1 LTGPEK
7 RDYNIFALD
16 SFSDSL
22 MARNVTLPGNLALV
36 GDAALGWAAACS
48 RRGTAHVREGR
59 PCQDAH
65 AVAATCAAGVP
76 CLVAAVADGHGDPAH
91 DLSEHGA
98 ACAVRAAVEEMLAF
112 GAHFRADGGRGRL
125 RKDFDDHFPRR
136 AGHRWREAVLALAG
150 RRPGEVPEDP
160 EGQERLFV
168 RHGTTLLAAL
178 VTPEAVVLAQL
189 GDGCAFLVRPD
200 GGVEGLRGDEAPVGV
215 VTDSL
220 CSRDAPR
227 RWRTAALDPAP
238 GGTLVLATDGL
249 VHAFAGEDQ
258 LHAFARSLRQ
268 RLRDHG
274 REAVADALG
283 GWLDHLSEAGSG
295 DDVTLALVEILPR
308 TESADGASD
317 RTGGARGDGGQQPEG
332 EEAAR

>member
-1 LTGPEK
+1 
-7 RDYNIFALD
+7 
-16 SFSDSL
+16 
-22 MARNVTLPGNLALV
+22 MAAPGNLTLV
-36 GDAALGWAAACS
+36 VDAVLGWAAACS
-48 RRGTAHVREGR
+48 RRGAAHTRAGT

-76 CLVAAVADGHGDPAH
+76 CLVAAVADGHGDAVH

-98 ACAVRAAVEEMLAF
+98 ACAVGTAVEEMLAF
-112 GAHFRADGGRGRL
+112 HAHFSPDGGRGRL

-136 AGHRWREAVLALAG
+136 AGRRWREAVLARARRHLA
-150 RRPGEVPEDP
+150 ETPEDA

-178 VTPEAVVLAQL
+178 VTPAAVVVAQL
-189 GDGCAFLVRPD
+189 GDGCVLLVRPD
-200 GGVEGLRGDEAPVGV
+200 GRVEGLRAEETDGT

-227 RWRTAALDPAP
+227 RWRTAVLDPAP

-249 VHAFAGEDQ
+249 VNAFPEEEQ
-258 LHAFARSLRQ
+258 LHAFARGLRQ
-268 RLRDHG
+268 RIRDYG
-274 REAVADALG
+274 REAVADSLA
-283 GWLDHLSEAGSG
+283 GWLDHISEQGSG
-295 DDVTLALVEILPR
+295 DDVTLAVADILPR
-308 TESADGASD
+308 GGPGDGAGH
-317 RTGGARGDGGQQPEG
+317 RTGGSGGSGRHPEG